1 MAKLE
6 LNNVTFKK
14 IQNPQFN
21 TSGKISS
28 DKYVIDDQN
37 NIIFNDPIINAID
50 IDWNNAEIEGVI
62 GPINH
67 TADLINEIG
76 NIKET
81 LNGAIKEEETSPY
94 IKDGYWYING
104 ERTDIP
110 ATGENGLT
118 PYFVPNENGG
128 GTWYIGTD
136 QICTIEPSQ
145 SSDGLTPY
153 IKDGYWWIGNDNT
166 GVLAEGTSGVSGNT
180 PYIGENGNW
189 WIDGND
195 TGLNATPESGVPGS
209 DGNSPYINED
219 GYWCIGDVNTG
230 VRATS
235 NSLSNDNLPYVGENG
250 NWWIY
255 DNNTESYKD
264 SGIKAIDKSYE
275 ISGGD
280 PNAIPIYD
288 TETVTKLSNENKLP
302 EKYIDIDISS
312 EAPSTLN
319 VIQNLM
325 FVVTELQNEITRIK
339 NTFKKGIYSYNNEA
353 TYMSET
359 VAQYGDDE
367 EPLWAIEEAELDEI
381 DGFSFDIE
389 TQNSFTDETEK
400 LKNCTQNRM
409 FAYLTAP
416 SSDVNVVFKDRASNH
431 QYSINLSDYVDC
443 EKCNIL
449 LVISRKPSNKDYPV
463 NYIYTAITDY
473 VNNKT
478 LRSGYFT
485 ADGNISY
492 KETPLDYNYYF
503 YSISLSGSSK
513 FEKFNIYVQD
523 RTFGNEV
530 IEATP
535 DEDDGTYRV
544 AHIAARRVK
553 NTTVLKNI
561 KDQLVNGE
569 FIIDEEKEKLYLKIN
584 NKIISIG
591 ASSGDDDDINVDPD
605 NPIIPDDP
613 TIDTMENYEIIQALE
628 SQGLL
633 TVEFINQSA
642 ITAEA
647 KYAPENIKS
656 YKINNIGSV
665 KFVHEDTGKVY
676 EYSTNAYGEL
686 ESKLIENKTTLAEK
700 LEGAT
705 MFSDF
710 KSSRGFVGQLGWNIC
725 KKETGVEM
733 SKSSDY
739 GLYADRI
746 KIGAIYGPLA
756 SDVTYGCSH
765 AFIELENTSDID
777 FNLDGCQLHFIRKSL
792 NNDFYIKSSLKL
804 TGIIPKGGTY
814 LIRGKKYIKNDND
827 SNCFIH
833 VDHYDQEWYIDGELL
848 DLTMDN
854 TKVNDVNLYGAYALI
869 LSYHGKVKGMDN
881 NNNVIYNDFLTE
893 DDMLY
898 KLGLDI
904 TESTLSSDESLQ
916 SYLGS
921 KSRKGQLV
929 ICANNDSTNKIGS
942 IVTVDSNDSAKSNAP
957 LVYAKGLIDAL
968 AFNETI
974 FGITSAFDGLR
985 SNTIC
990 RGTYELDPAKQAFNS
1005 FTKRDSSRNR
1015 WEKKG
1020 NDYQYLVLNK
1030 EYIEFPKS
1038 PLTRNVNYYTPKA
1051 SFEHKNVITDKTHF
1065 DKEKPN
1071 AVTVSYGE
1079 NVYTTRCFNWLSA
1092 SNTDEYVWIYK
1103 ENGEL
1108 VGKFESYKYVGNDNL
1123 YNNYL
1128 TEDNPS
1134 YPRRKEF
1141 PKDINNIVY
1150 CDYRTNDI
1158 IDRGSKGNKNK
1169 DVSYKKYAT
1178 APRACGLFAGSNDFF
1193 VSHKC
1198 IIEFNSTPVET
1209 KYSYVVGQSDKNG
1222 NPIEEHCSERR
1233 YFTLYPTSYKPVIYQ
1248 ITDQQGFHWI
1258 EYQVW
1263 AAAAQKLN
1271 LQIESE
1277 IALAKSNNEPIM
1289 PIILNTGDL
1298 TQSGARVNEWLDY
1311 FAAGDVLF
1319 NHFEQNNI
1327 VGNNDLNDTDIQLL
1341 GTGDDIGKSNPY
1353 YFYLFNCIEV
1363 NNFFNDD
1370 NGPHYPIVN
1379 NTYVPSLYY
1388 LDTVDFRIVCVNSEI
1403 TSINCRDWYNL
1414 RYINDNIAHTINIY
1428 TGFTLNSGNNIY
1440 NEYVAD
1446 TFNTVGFTPIY
1457 TLLWHAYNK
1466 SENGGKA
1473 CITACHEMPFTV
1485 ITNACCT
1492 ETKQLERFRS
1502 ESDAATSKLIG
1513 SHLNQLEASENGAGV
1528 YWFSRLLEYSDVKLC
1543 IGGHKHTY
1551 AISYPLRE
1559 YYKYRYSDQDE
1570 QWKNSLT
1577 DGPMIMSSTL
1587 ASEKNNI
1594 LWKWKADAP
1603 SENRNKEY
1611 PWCKTSK
1618 KPNEK
1623 LYLEDSS
1630 TTKNINWSKL
1640 PISYRG
1646 KNEIE
1651 SSLLSIDKFYPSTPV
1666 YYEKNNGAWTNEYAS
1681 TGAGAYANK
1690 AVTYIMCQATGYK
1703 LTSNKELP
1711 TPNQKFSRIIPRTYN
1726 AVDGDTPDNNQKFPM
1741 YIKYELNTETVD
1753 SSKVCSC
1760 DIYLARATNIFDN
1773 KYKFT
1778 QINYNTS
1785 NLNGIAWHY
1794 LIDKDQFNSEED
1806 LSFVK
1811 EVKAYDSD
1819 ATKLG
1824 KAGFGNTVNKLI
1836 WKVSESKWYVVTTA
1850 DGNEQETEYV
1860 PAEGETLHNL
1870 IYNSNNG
1877 WWELEGA
1884 AKDNEGN
1891 IINAKVYETSNEN
1904 VIPYISKGYF
1914 YIDVSAQTG
1923 IDSSSVNSYDNYGIW
1938 LSKRKKMINT
1948 IIL

>member
-6 LNNVTFKK
+6 RNNVTFEK

-28 DKYVIDDQN
+28 DKYVIDEQN
-37 NIIFNDPIINAID
+37 NIVSNDPIINAID
-50 IDWNNAEIEGVI
+50 IDWNNAKIEGVI

-67 TADLINEIG
+67 TADLISEIG

-81 LNGAIKEEETSPY
+81 LNSAIKEEETSPY

-118 PYFVPNENGG
+118 PYFVPDENGG

-136 QICTIEPSQ
+136 QICTIEPAQ

-189 WIDGND
+189 WIDGKD

-209 DGNSPYINED
+209 DGNTPYINED

-255 DNNTESYKD
+255 DNNTGSYKD

-275 ISGGD
+275 IGGGD

-288 TETVTKLSNENKLP
+288 TETVAKLSNENKLP
-302 EKYIDIDISS
+302 EKYIDIDTSF
-312 EAPSTLN
+312 EAPNTLN

-325 FVVTELQNEITRIK
+325 FIVNELQNEVTRIK
-339 NTFKKGIYSYNNEA
+339 NTFKRGIYSYNNEA

-359 VAQYGDDE
+359 VAQYGDGE

-443 EKCNIL
+443 DECNIL

-478 LRSGYFT
+478 LISGYFT
-485 ADGNISY
+485 ADGNIRY
-492 KETPLDYNYYF
+492 KETSLDYNYYF

-535 DEDDGTYRV
+535 DEDDETYRV

-553 NTTVLKNI
+553 NTTVLKSI

-591 ASSGDDDDINVDPD
+591 ASSGDDGDINDDPD
-605 NPIIPDDP
+605 TPIIPDDP

-633 TVEFINQSA
+633 SIKFIDETIQTDKN
-642 ITAEA
+642 

-686 ESKLIENKTTLAEK
+686 ESKLIENKSTLAER
-700 LEGAT
+700 LSGA
-705 MFSDF
+705 SISGDF
-710 KSSRGFVGQLGWNIC
+710 NNIRGLVGQLG
-725 KKETGVEM
+725 KYEHDTKFEPGF
-733 SKSSDY
+733 SDSDDF
-739 GLYADRI
+739 GLWSDRI
-746 KIGAIYGPLA
+746 KISSIYAPLIT
-756 SDVTYGCSH
+756 DVIHGCSH
-765 AFIELENTSDID
+765 AYIELENTSDKD
-777 FNLDGCQLHFIRKSL
+777 FNLTGCQLHFIRKSKTSD
-792 NNDFYIKSSLKL
+792 NYIKSSLKL
-804 TGIIPKGGTY
+804 TGIIPAGGTY
-814 LIRGKKYIKNDND
+814 LIRGKKYIENDND

-833 VDHYDQEWYIDGELL
+833 VNSYDQEWYDNIKIFNANTNKWEDNIELIDLSMGK
-848 DLTMDN
+848 DTDSTN
-854 TKVNDVNLYGAYALI
+854 PVYGSYVLI
-869 LSYHGKVKGMDN
+869 LSYHGNIGSN
-881 NNNVIYNDFLTE
+881 PLLTE
-893 DDMLY
+893 GNVMYD
-898 KLGLDI
+898 LGKEI
-904 TESTLSSDESLQ
+904 TDETFENGNISET
-916 SYLGS
+916 YLGTLTTS
-921 KSRKGQLV
+921 PNLLV
-929 ICANNDSTNKIGS
+929 AIKNGTAWAGDNKVHS
-942 IVTVDSNDSAKSNAP
+942 MDTAKNSP
-957 LVYAKGLIDAL
+957 LLYAKGLIDAL
-968 AFNETI
+968 SFNLTR
-974 FGITSAFDGLR
+974 FGISSAFDALR

-990 RGTYELDPAKQAFNS
+990 RGTYVLDPAKQAYNG
-1005 FTKRDSSRNR
+1005 FTKRDSSRSR

-1020 NDYQYLVLNK
+1020 NDYQYLDLNK

-1038 PLTRNVNYYTPKA
+1038 NLKTPVSYFTPKA
-1051 SFEHKNVITDKTHF
+1051 SFEHKNVISDKTKF
-1065 DKEKPN
+1065 NKEKPN
-1071 AVTVSYGE
+1071 AVTVSFGE
-1079 NVYTTRCFNWLSA
+1079 NIYTTRCFNWLSA
-1092 SNTDEYVWIYK
+1092 SNTDEYIWIYK

-1123 YNNYL
+1123 YNDYL

-1150 CDYRTNDI
+1150 CDYRTNTI
-1158 IDRGSKGNKNK
+1158 IDRKNNNK
-1169 DVSYKKYAT
+1169 DVTYTKYAQ
-1178 APRACGLFAGSNDFF
+1178 ASRACGLFAGSNDFF

-1198 IIEFNSTPVET
+1198 IIEFNDSETIT
-1209 KYSYVVGQSDKNG
+1209 KYSYIVGQADKYG
-1222 NPIEEHCSERR
+1222 NPVDEHCSERR
-1233 YFTLYPTSYKPVIYQ
+1233 YFTIYPKSYKPVIYQ
-1248 ITDQQGFHWI
+1248 ITDQQGFHWV

-1263 AAAAQKLN
+1263 AAVAERLN
-1271 LQIESE
+1271 KKIEND

-1289 PIILNTGDL
+1289 PIILNTGDC
-1298 TQSGARVNEWLDY
+1298 TQSGSRVNEWLDY

-1319 NHFEQNNI
+1319 NHLEQNNL
-1327 VGNNDLNDTDIQLL
+1327 VGNNDLNGTDIQTL
-1341 GTGDDIGKSNPY
+1341 GTGDDPGKSNGY
-1353 YFYLFNCIEV
+1353 YFYLFNCNEV

-1388 LDTVDFRIVCVNSEI
+1388 IECENLRIMMVNSEI
-1403 TSINCRDWYNL
+1403 TLINCSDWYNL
-1414 RYINDNIAHTINIY
+1414 RCKAYENNNKEYVVNIY
-1428 TGFTLNSGNNIY
+1428 TGYTLVEKDSSVIEKYAANYTSDKATY
-1440 NEYVAD
+1440 N
-1446 TFNTVGFTPIY
+1446 TFTPIY
-1457 TLLWHAYNK
+1457 TLLWHAFNDINK
-1466 SENGGKA
+1466 NEKK
-1473 CITACHEMPFTV
+1473 CIAACHEMPFTV
-1485 ITNACCT
+1485 ITQACCQEMKDT
-1492 ETKQLERFRS
+1492 TNMLSRYRS
-1502 ESDAATSKLIG
+1502 LSDAAAPGKLIG
-1513 SHLNQLEASENGAGV
+1513 SHMNQIDPCEDGAGV
-1528 YWFSRLLEYSDVKLC
+1528 FWFSRLLEYSGVKLC

-1551 AISYPLRE
+1551 AITYPVRE
-1559 YYKYRYSDQDE
+1559 NYKYSITYKNGVYETNGDQYWTSKD
-1570 QWKNSLT
+1570 
-1577 DGPMIMSSTL
+1577 DGPMGMGPDLSCEERTIIKYTEEEVNNYNSNLTGAVKPGDDNGEGGQYTEETANEHNGKLSGAISTNT
-1587 ASEKNNI
+1587 EKPNSRQYKV
-1594 LWKWKADAP
+1594 LWKWAANI
-1603 SENRNKEY
+1603 SGENLNAEY
-1611 PWCKTSK
+1611 PWYATKLKTSQSQRFSEE
-1618 KPNEK
+1618 NSD
-1623 LYLEDSS
+1623 Y
-1630 TTKNINWSKL
+1630 TRTINWSKL
-1640 PISYRG
+1640 PITYRG
-1646 KNEIE
+1646 EDIINSDELAINYM
-1651 SSLLSIDKFYPSTPV
+1651 YPAYPL
-1666 YYEKNNGAWTNEYAS
+1666 YADD
-1681 TGAGAYANK
+1681 GYKNK
-1690 AVTYIMCQATGYK
+1690 AVIYIMSQATGYK

-1711 TPNQKFSRIIPRTYN
+1711 TPVQRFSMIIPQTVN
-1726 AVDGDTPDNNQKFPM
+1726 GATEDTPNNNQKFPM
-1741 YIKYELNTETVD
+1741 YVKYTITEEEVNNEVNLIC
-1753 SSKVCSC
+1753 KP
-1760 DIYLARATNIFDN
+1760 YLLRATQIFN
-1773 KYKFT
+1773 NSFKFT
-1778 QINYNTS
+1778 QIAHNTS
-1785 NLNGIAWHY
+1785 LNNDINLWHY
-1794 LIDKDQFNSEED
+1794 LVDKHQCKTGDQCIK
-1806 LSFVK
+1806 LSSDWGTSANF
-1811 EVKAYDSD
+1811 ENITYDG
-1819 ATKLG
+1819 T
-1824 KAGFGNTVNKLI
+1824 
-1836 WKVSESKWYVVTTA
+1836 
-1850 DGNEQETEYV
+1850 
-1860 PAEGETLHNL
+1860 
-1870 IYNSNNG
+1870 
-1877 WWELEGA
+1877 
-1884 AKDNEGN
+1884 
-1891 IINAKVYETSNEN
+1891 
-1904 VIPYISKGYF
+1904 
-1914 YIDVSAQTG
+1914 
-1923 IDSSSVNSYDNYGIW
+1923 YDNYGLW
-1938 LSKRKKMINT
+1938 VTNEKQMIDD